1 MGSYGWDERE
11 LVRRCKE
18 GSEAAY
24 AELVRQHR
32 QRLVNLAYR
41 LTGSRETA
49 EDVVQETFIAAF
61 RAMDRFEPKPAVAP
75 WLNTIAVRLAGRAS
89 SRRAATGVASL
100 DRLLD
105 PAGRTDGAGALEF
118 PALTGAFGASD
129 GAGDP
134 AAAAEA
140 AELRRELAAGM
151 ADLPFKHRAAV
162 VLRFVVGLDYAEAAH
177 TMDVPLNTY
186 KSLLLRGTRQL
197 RERLSPRLGPSG
209 GEARIPVRVAGP
221 GSAGDVTAQDG
232 AGDGHDPA
240 AHIPPARQSKRP
252 GAAATEA
259 IGPTAIPVELHAF
272 EGTSGQGPAVLAEEQ
287 GSR

>member
-49 EDVVQETFIAAF
+49 EDVVQETFLAAF
-61 RAMDRFEPKPAVAP
+61 RAMDRFEPKPAGAP
-75 WLNTIAVRLAGRAS
+75 WLNTIAVRLAGRAAA
-89 SRRAATGVASL
+89 RRAATGVASL
-100 DRLLD
+100 DRLMD
-105 PAGRTDGAGALEF
+105 PDGHAEGAGALEL
-118 PALTGAFGASD
+118 PALTAAFGADD

-134 AAAAEA
+134 AAAAES
-140 AELRRELAAGM
+140 AELRRELSAGM

-162 VLRFVVGLDYAEAAH
+162 VLRFVVGLDYAEAAR

-197 RERLSPRLGPSG
+197 RERLAPRLGPPG
-209 GEARIPVRVAGP
+209 GDASIVVQVA
-221 GSAGDVTAQDG
+221 DDG
-232 AGDGHDPA
+232 HAVGLASLDPAGDGHDPA
-240 AHIPPARQSKRP
+240 TRVPPPRGAPRSQP
-252 GAAATEA
+252 AAAA
-259 IGPTAIPVELHAF
+259 SHGQVGVPVERHSF
-272 EGTSGQGPAVLAEEQ
+272 EATSAAGQAVLAEEP
-287 GSR
+287 GAR